1 MKNKLNK
8 LMLGAAIA
16 TSFTASSFAQNA
28 TNTATSTAT
37 TTPVVIAS
45 TTAST
50 TAMLNCMINAVDK
63 RENSIIL
70 AQDAQNV
77 AIKNALTIRKDSLKA
92 AWGISDNSQRNT
104 ARAAAWTAYNASAKT
119 ANTNLKNA
127 KKAAQDLFKT
137 EAKACG
143 LINKKEPVRKD
154 FKSNSSWKNFKSL
167 WLKNLEDYDDKHINK
182 NDDGED
188 RDNR

>member
-8 LMLGAAIA
+8 LMLGTVMAA
-16 TSFTASSFAQNA
+16 SFTASSFAQNA
-28 TNTATSTAT
+28 TGTATSTTATSTTAT
-37 TTPVVIAS
+37 TTVAT

-77 AIKNALTIRKDSLKA
+77 AIKNALTVRRDSLKA
-92 AWGISDNSQRNT
+92 AWGIADRDLRNT
-104 ARAAAWTAYNASAKT
+104 ARKAAWSVYNTSAKT
-119 ANTNLKNA
+119 ANTNLKNS
-127 KKAAQDLFKT
+127 KKATQELFKT

-143 LINKKEPVRKD
+143 LINKPEPVRKD
-154 FKSNSSWKNFKSL
+154 FKSKSDWRNFKNS
-167 WLKNLEDYDDKHINK
+167 WSKNLEDYDDSVFSKS
-182 NDDGED
+182 D
-188 RDNR
+188 DNR

>member
-8 LMLGAAIA
+8 LMLGTVMAA
-16 TSFTASSFAQNA
+16 SFTASSFAQNA
-28 TNTATSTAT
+28 TGTATSTTAT
-37 TTPVVIAS
+37 ST

-77 AIKNALTIRKDSLKA
+77 AIKNALTVRRDSLKA
-92 AWGISDNSQRNT
+92 AWGIADRDLRNT
-104 ARAAAWTAYNASAKT
+104 ARKAAWSVYNTSAKT
-119 ANTNLKNA
+119 ANTNLKNS
-127 KKAAQDLFKT
+127 KKATQELFKT

-143 LINKKEPVRKD
+143 LINKPEPARKD
-154 FKSNSSWKNFKSL
+154 FKSKSDWRNFKNS
-167 WLKNLEDYDDKHINK
+167 WSKNLEDYDDSVFSKS
-182 NDDGED
+182 D
-188 RDNR
+188 DNR